1 MAFPIT
7 RRALAAASATALL
20 IGLAGCSSGDQSAS
34 VTPPAAS
41 GTGTLR
47 IGVATDEPG
56 VSLKEGSSYSGF
68 DIETATYVAAALD
81 VPAQN
86 ITWVPVDKA
95 NRESALESGEVNLVV
110 DTYTITPERQQRV
123 DFAGPYFVA
132 HQDLLIR
139 RNDVSITGPESLDG
153 KTLCSVTGTTSA
165 AYIQNNYRGRITL
178 REVPT
183 SSECVRDL
191 VAGSVDAVSTDDLIL
206 AGFAAQPDYKG
217 VLKVVGNGF
226 TDERYGIGVRKGDT
240 ATVEKVNTALTQYID
255 SGAWRAAL
263 DKTVAPSGYAI
274 PDPPAVGS

>member
-1 MAFPIT
+1 MASPIS
-7 RRALAAASATALL
+7 RRALAAAATAILL
-20 IGLAGCSSGDQSAS
+20 GLSGCSSGGQSAS
-34 VTPPAAS
+34 VTPPPAS

-56 VSLKEGSSYSGF
+56 VSLKEGASYSGF

-86 ITWVPVDKA
+86 ITWVPIEKA
-95 NRESALESGEVNLVV
+95 DRESALESGEVNLVV
-110 DTYTITPERQQRV
+110 DTFTITPERQQRV

-153 KTLCSVTGTTSA
+153 KILCSVIGTTSA
-165 AYIQNNYRGRITL
+165 AYVRDNYRGRITL

-183 SSECVRDL
+183 YSECVRNL
-191 VAGSVDAVSTDDLIL
+191 AAGDVDAVSTDDLIL

-240 ATVEKVNTALTQYID
+240 ATVQKVNDALTQYID

-274 PDPPAVGS
+274 PDPPTVGN

>member
-1 MAFPIT
+1 MASPIS
-7 RRALAAASATALL
+7 RRALAAAATAILL
-20 IGLAGCSSGDQSAS
+20 GLSGCSSGGQSAS
-34 VTPPAAS
+34 VTPPPAS

-56 VSLKEGSSYSGF
+56 VSLKEGASYSGF

-86 ITWVPVDKA
+86 ITWVPIEKA
-95 NRESALESGEVNLVV
+95 DRESALESGEVNLVV
-110 DTYTITPERQQRV
+110 DTFTITPERQQRV

-165 AYIQNNYRGRITL
+165 AYVRDNYRGRITL

-183 SSECVRDL
+183 YSECVRNL
-191 VAGSVDAVSTDDLIL
+191 AAGDVDAVSTDDLIL

-240 ATVEKVNTALTQYID
+240 ATVQKVNDALTQYID

-274 PDPPAVGS
+274 PDPPTVGN

>member
-1 MAFPIT
+1 MASPIS
-7 RRALAAASATALL
+7 RRALAAAATAILL
-20 IGLAGCSSGDQSAS
+20 GLSGCSSGGQSAS
-34 VTPPAAS
+34 VTPPPAS

-56 VSLKEGSSYSGF
+56 VSLKEGASYSGF

-86 ITWVPVDKA
+86 ITWVPIEKA
-95 NRESALESGEVNLVV
+95 DRESALESGEVNLVV

-165 AYIQNNYRGRITL
+165 AYVRDNYRGRITL

-183 SSECVRDL
+183 YSECVRNL
-191 VAGSVDAVSTDDLIL
+191 AAGDVDAVSTDDLIL

-240 ATVEKVNTALTQYID
+240 ATVQKVNDALTQYID

-274 PDPPAVGS
+274 PDPPTVGN

>member
-1 MAFPIT
+1 MASPIS
-7 RRALAAASATALL
+7 RRALAAAATAILL
-20 IGLAGCSSGDQSAS
+20 GLSGCSSGGQSAS
-34 VTPPAAS
+34 VTPPPAS

-56 VSLKEGSSYSGF
+56 VSLKEGASYSGF

-86 ITWVPVDKA
+86 ITWVPIEKA
-95 NRESALESGEVNLVV
+95 DRESALESGEVNLVV
-110 DTYTITPERQQRV
+110 DTFTITPERQQRV

-153 KTLCSVTGTTSA
+153 KILCSVTGTTSA
-165 AYIQNNYRGRITL
+165 AYVRDNYRGRITL

-183 SSECVRDL
+183 YSECVRNL
-191 VAGSVDAVSTDDLIL
+191 AAGDVDAVSTDDLIL

-240 ATVEKVNTALTQYID
+240 ATVQKVNDALTQYID

-274 PDPPAVGS
+274 PDPPTVGN